1 MYSVLKENNNSVRKR
16 NVVSL
21 LLMQDIVLNS
31 TIKMEY
37 ENIEDFANGVAG
49 SIKYKMGEAH

>member
-21 LLMQDIVLNS
+21 MLMQDIVLNS

-37 ENIEDFANGVAG
+37 ENILL
-49 SIKYKMGEAH
+49 IM

>member
-21 LLMQDIVLNS
+21 MLMQDIVLNS

-37 ENIEDFANGVAG
+37 ENILL
-49 SIKYKMGEAH
+49 IT